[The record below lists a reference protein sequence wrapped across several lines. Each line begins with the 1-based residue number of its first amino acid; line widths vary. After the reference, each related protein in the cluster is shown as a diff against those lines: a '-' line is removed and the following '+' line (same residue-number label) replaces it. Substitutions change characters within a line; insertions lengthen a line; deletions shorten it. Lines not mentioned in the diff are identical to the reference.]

1 MVLCEALTEAP
12 KPSLSFRP
20 VASIR
25 TADSQVAFGVRNFAR
40 DLDRNARRDV
50 GFALG
55 KLEALKPLNETWV

>member
-25 TADSQVAFGVRNFAR
+25 TADSQGAYGVRNFALTQSVLYR
-40 DLDRNARRDV
+40 SV
-50 GFALG
+50 GVALG